1 MQRCHVYLDE
11 TTIREVRRLSEG
23 YGRSG
28 SLSAVVRRA
37 ISLLA
42 DHLATL
48 QDRPILL
55 NRERLEL
62 QKYLPAPY
70 HRLRIKGE
78 NGRTTAARRGRHG
91 KA

>member
-11 TTIREVRRLSEG
+11 NTIHEVRRLSEG

-48 QDRPILL
+48 EHRPILL
-55 NRERLEL
+55 NRERLKL
-62 QKYLPAPY
+62 QEYLPAPY
-70 HRLRIKGE
+70 HRLRIKG
-78 NGRTTAARRGRHG
+78 GARREGRG
-91 KA
+91 SGQA